1 MRVRIPLKDLKLW
14 WPAWQIAIP
23 ITSYGYPVPGR
34 PGKIQASSEDYT
46 FYVDPE
52 MDSLLVKQGE
62 FLPLSE
68 AALICVVNP
77 VAPSRIP
84 YTSFSVNSSGKVQ
97 VNHLVIDEYGTSYD
111 VRSYNV
117 KDLYIEGES
126 YSEDD

>member
-23 ITSYGYPVPGR
+23 IKEYGYPAPGH
-34 PGKIQASSEDYT
+34 PGKVQAADDDYT
-46 FYVDPE
+46 FFVDPE
-52 MDSLLVKQGE
+52 MDSLWVKQGE

-77 VAPSRIP
+77 AAPARLQ
-84 YTSFSVNSSGKVQ
+84 YTSFSILSSGRVQ
-97 VNHLVIDEYGTSYD
+97 VNCKVADEHACSYEVYG
-111 VRSYNV
+111 YNIE
-117 KDLYIEGES
+117 DLYIEGES